1 MEIPVQMS
9 DTDDTTIGKLN
20 HMLYLQDTIRLECK
34 SIIENQ
40 AKEEDL
46 KLYTE
51 HQALLNNLF
60 IQHMEL
66 GLKASALLAMPYSK
80 EISPVAGEAVIDVSS
95 SPDEIGTEV
104 LQRTLSCDS
113 PED

>member
-1 MEIPVQMS
+1 MS

-66 GLKASALLAMPYSK
+66 GLKASALLAMSYSN
-80 EISPVAGEAVIDVSS
+80 EILRPVACEAIIDVSS

-104 LQRTLSCDS
+104 LQRSLSCDS
-113 PED
+113 PVE

>member
-34 SIIENQ
+34 SIIESQ

-51 HQALLNNLF
+51 HQALLNILF
-60 IQHMEL
+60 VKHMDL
-66 GLKASALLAMPYSK
+66 GIIALRRKIFS
-80 EISPVAGEAVIDVSS
+80 VHH
-95 SPDEIGTEV
+95 
-104 LQRTLSCDS
+104 
-113 PED
+113 